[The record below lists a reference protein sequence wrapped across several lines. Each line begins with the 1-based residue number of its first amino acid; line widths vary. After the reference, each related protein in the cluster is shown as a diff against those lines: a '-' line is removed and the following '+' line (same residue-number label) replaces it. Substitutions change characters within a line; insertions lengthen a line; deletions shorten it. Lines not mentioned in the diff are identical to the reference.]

1 MFSSIIFRSLIHGKS
16 LTLYSPFWTI
26 LILYLLIIWAT
37 TWVLVS
43 SNTLSSFLWVV
54 IAKAALFRGRL
65 NINVARKLAAGHSM
79 RWQQFF
85 LRYFLAFTLPVRSR
99 CTSFSAEFPGMSLWV
114 IEYTWSV
121 LCLSKETL
129 LLEPHF
135 LTFPLACY
143 LWDFELNTLTMVYSS
158 SDQSTSS
165 AKAQDPIYNFGPLSL
180 QHKYLKKFK
189 K

>member
-1 MFSSIIFRSLIHGKS
+1 MI
-16 LTLYSPFWTI
+16 LTLH
-26 LILYLLIIWAT
+26 LLIIQAT
-37 TWVLVS
+37 TQVLVTL
-43 SNTLSSFLWVV
+43 NILSSLLWVGTTN
-54 IAKAALFRGRL
+54 ATLFRGLL

-79 RWQQFF
+79 RWQQLF
-85 LRYFLAFTLPVRSR
+85 LRYFLAFTLLVRSR

-121 LCLSKETL
+121 LCLSEETFL
-129 LLEPHF
+129 LGPHF

-158 SDQSTSS
+158 SNQSTSL
-165 AKAQDPIYNFGPLSL
+165 AKTQDPIYNFGPLSL
-180 QHKYLKKFK
+180 QHKYLIKFK